1 MRTYSYDSL
10 LDRIYSYIKEEVYML
25 QETTGET
32 NITIFLSVDLF
43 MRLAADMDMLRIK
56 DIDNFKLFGCNVERY
71 LDQGLSFYVT
81 TVKKHRCVLGEYK

>member
-10 LDRIYSYIKEEVYML
+10 LDRIYSRIKEEVYIL

-43 MRLAADMDMLRIK
+43 MRLAAEAMEMLRIE
-56 DIDNFKLFGCNVERY
+56 DIDSFKLFGCNVERY
-71 LDQGLSFYVT
+71 PDQGLSFYVT
-81 TVKKHRCVLGEYK
+81 TAKKIRYN